1 MHFKQIIF
9 ITLIILNIF
18 TVVYAQTPID
28 KPARQME
35 YLTRATTAVKVSN
48 GVYISWRLLGTES
61 IENQSFDIYRNN
73 ALIYTTDVSA
83 PTCYTD
89 AQGTA
94 ADTYKVVKSG
104 DSIADEKAVSVWTT
118 NITGSYDDVINSAA
132 YLEFPID
139 KPADG
144 VVDIDNSEYSYD
156 AGDASVG
163 DVDGDGEYE
172 LILK

>member
-18 TVVYAQTPID
+18 TVVYAQTPLD

-73 ALIYTTDVSA
+73 A
-83 PTCYTD
+83 C
-89 AQGTA
+89 
-94 ADTYKVVKSG
+94 
-104 DSIADEKAVSVWTT
+104 
-118 NITGSYDDVINSAA
+118 
-132 YLEFPID
+132 
-139 KPADG
+139 
-144 VVDIDNSEYSYD
+144 
-156 AGDASVG
+156 
-163 DVDGDGEYE
+163 
-172 LILK
+172 